1 MTRALNT
8 STQKPVTVVF
18 TQNGE
23 VLHNWETGMANI
35 KPLEMLDA
43 VCCTGLVN
51 EEEHLAFIVYDDDND
66 DVEKAVFMEG
76 IFHPNFIK
84 NP

>member
-1 MTRALNT
+1 MARPT
-8 STQKPVTVVF
+8 SVSKYKPVTVVF
-18 TQNGE
+18 TQDGE

-35 KPLEMLDA
+35 KPLEMLEA

-51 EEEHLAFIVYDDDND
+51 EDEPLSFIVYDDDND
-66 DVEKAVFMEG
+66 DDEKAVLLEG
-76 IFHPNFIK
+76 LFHPNFIQ